1 MLFKVEKK
9 IFSGNKHFDLSKTR
23 TVNTK
28 KSVKFWFQMDFPWKE
43 KKFRVTFAEKTRYQ
57 FEENTRQGSSAIIG
71 SKTLIKYDKCLEN
84 SIFILSVLEINAL
97 GSCCC
102 CFFLSKI
109 TLKSN
114 LKLIYVDFCAEQM
127 FTISHL
133 VQKVLIMWMGFFVT
147 LCFQSIYNLA
157 FRTAKFSFSFP
168 DRKWIW
174 YNYHWITIS
183 RRLKTD

>member
-1 MLFKVEKK
+1 MIYRKHERWIPRNRWNSDFEW
-9 IFSGNKHFDLSKTR
+9 IFPGGVFFNFLGRK
-23 TVNTK
+23 
-28 KSVKFWFQMDFPWKE
+28 

-102 CFFLSKI
+102 CFFLFKI

-114 LKLIYVDFCAEQM
+114 LMLIYVDFCAEQM

-147 LCFQSIYNLA
+147 LCFQSIHNLA
-157 FRTAKFSFSFP
+157 FRTAKFFFSQQKVNLIQLP
-168 DRKWIW
+168 MVI
-174 YNYHWITIS
+174 YHWITIS
-183 RRLKTD
+183 RRLKID